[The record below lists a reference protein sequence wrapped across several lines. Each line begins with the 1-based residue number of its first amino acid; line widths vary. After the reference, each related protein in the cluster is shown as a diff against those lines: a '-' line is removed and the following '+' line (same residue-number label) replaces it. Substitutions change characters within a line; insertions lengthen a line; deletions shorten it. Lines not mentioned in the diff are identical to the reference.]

1 MEKVVVVTGGAQGL
15 GLAQAKRFSEGGY
28 TVVVADMNGAQA
40 EEAAL
45 SVGGG
50 AIGIPTDVTDT
61 AEVMAL
67 FERVDRD
74 LGRLD
79 ALVNNAGIT
88 GPGTVAELPEASF
101 MHLVDVHVGGTFRCC
116 KAAYPL
122 LVRQGGAVVNIS
134 STSAFMGMGAR
145 SSYAAAKGAISAMT
159 RDLACEWAPDGIRV
173 NAVAPGPMRTEMFQ
187 NMVDIGVLPGE
198 KVATRLPAGRVGEPS
213 EIAEA
218 VFFLAS
224 DAASFVYGQ
233 TLLVDG
239 GLTISYGW

>member
-1 MEKVVVVTGGAQGL
+1 MAKVVVVTGGAQGL
-15 GLAQAKRFSEGGY
+15 GLAQAKRFAEGGY